1 MRNKRYYQITCSY
14 IIVLHIFFVQFF
26 FEVAYFF
33 CAVLFFLQKRFI
45 MKDLQG
51 YFDTLLEDGYIV
63 KDDIE
68 RGYLNV
74 IALWMFGLNY

>member
-1 MRNKRYYQITCSY
+1 
-14 IIVLHIFFVQFF
+14 
-26 FEVAYFF
+26 
-33 CAVLFFLQKRFI
+33 

-51 YFDTLLEDGYIV
+51 YYDTLLEDGYIV

-74 IALWMFGLNY
+74 IPLWMFGLNYQVR

>member
-1 MRNKRYYQITCSY
+1 
-14 IIVLHIFFVQFF
+14 
-26 FEVAYFF
+26 
-33 CAVLFFLQKRFI
+33 

-74 IALWMFGLNY
+74 IPLWMFGLNYILELEQNQEF